1 MADKAYEYMDWPRIE
16 AIVYGEEAA
25 PRDVMQPRVTDD
37 GVLIQGFF
45 PGTEAA
51 EVIVGKKSYP
61 MTLEDEAGYYAVML
75 PLKRIP
81 EYRFQV
87 TRGSMKEAFFDAYE
101 YPCQITEE
109 EERAFCAGVYYKAHP
124 VVCGGVRGTYFAVWA
139 PNAIRVSIVGDF
151 DRWDGRRL
159 PMHRMPMSGIFEL
172 FVPGVKAG
180 ASYQYEIKIKG
191 GAVQR
196 KSDPYG
202 NGVQEAPSV
211 ISVVAEL
218 GEFSWQDEEW
228 MKEREKFV
236 SREVPVSV
244 YETDI
249 TEWKKHG
256 ELAAFLKETGYT
268 HVEFHPV
275 MEYLDQNSGGY
286 STSSYFALTNRFG
299 TPADFRALVEEL
311 HQEGIGVILD
321 WTPAQFPRFD
331 AGLEKFD
338 GTPLYEVQDPAMA
351 VHPMWGTML
360 YNYGS
365 PMVKDFL
372 LSNAFFWLDE
382 FHVDGFRLDDVDA
395 MLYLDFGREAGQ
407 WRPNLYGSN
416 ENLQAVEFL
425 KHLNSIVKKRN
436 PGVLLIAQED
446 GLWPQLTDSVENDHL
461 GFDYKWSGG
470 WTKDLLS
477 YIEVEPLERKD
488 YYDQLTLSMMY
499 AYSEHYVL
507 TLGRRDVGTLKEF
520 LEKLPGSPKQ
530 KLAQVRA
537 AYAYL
542 MLHPGVKMTAPDKE
556 CTEEMKAYIHDLN
569 AMYRS
574 CPALYAMDGNSDGF
588 EWIQF
593 TNYDENIVAFLRKTE
608 KMEETLLIVCNFSPV
623 SYDSYQVGVPFAGK
637 YKEIFNSDNGKYGG
651 LGVVNTR
658 AKNAVHA
665 ECDNRENSLKMKLPA
680 YGVTVFSCTPEKK
693 VSSVKR
699 VGKKV
704 KISRK

>member
-1 MADKAYEYMDWPRIE
+1 M
-16 AIVYGEEAA
+16 
-25 PRDVMQPRVTDD
+25 
-37 GVLIQGFF
+37 
-45 PGTEAA
+45 
-51 EVIVGKKSYP
+51 
-61 MTLEDEAGYYAVML
+61 
-75 PLKRIP
+75 
-81 EYRFQV
+81 
-87 TRGSMKEAFFDAYE
+87 
-101 YPCQITEE
+101 
-109 EERAFCAGVYYKAHP
+109 
-124 VVCGGVRGTYFAVWA
+124 
-139 PNAIRVSIVGDF
+139 
-151 DRWDGRRL
+151 
-159 PMHRMPMSGIFEL
+159 
-172 FVPGVKAG
+172 
-180 ASYQYEIKIKG
+180 
-191 GAVQR
+191 
-196 KSDPYG
+196 
-202 NGVQEAPSV
+202 
-211 ISVVAEL
+211 
-218 GEFSWQDEEW
+218 
-228 MKEREKFV
+228 
-236 SREVPVSV
+236 SV

-507 TLGRRDVGTLKEF
+507 NLGRRDVGTLKEF